1 MADHGKKSPDQV
13 EGKAVADTGPAR
25 LVRQYD
31 IDATRIPWPAPGY
44 LQRQTLGPTK
54 YPTPL
59 VARKGATNNKQIPD
73 RRQLAKDSGDKQTTN
88 FSKFSQKIEQTR
100 VPEDK
105 QTNATKDKQIRNSKT
120 GGIKGRETRN
130 YVNTMDL
137 SIQIKSRSHDQRR
150 QQIPYHLAH
159 THCTKRIVYAS
170 REKIMIGL
178 NGFID
183 ILYETKKLPWGFTK
197 SVIYKLGLFV
207 YFFLNFMYSVFT
219 A

>member
-25 LVRQYD
+25 LVGQYD

-44 LQRQTLGPTK
+44 LQRQTLGPTKYPTPLVARKDATRTPWPAPGYLQRHSLGPTK

-120 GGIKGRETRN
+120 GGIEGRDCQINNHNHNHHNHQRN
-130 YVNTMDL
+130 
-137 SIQIKSRSHDQRR
+137 
-150 QQIPYHLAH
+150 
-159 THCTKRIVYAS
+159 
-170 REKIMIGL
+170 
-178 NGFID
+178 
-183 ILYETKKLPWGFTK
+183 KKLCK
-197 SVIYKLGLFV
+197 HDGLINPNQITFSCMIKEDNRYHIILHTDIV
-207 YFFLNFMYSVFT
+207 PRE
-219 A
+219 